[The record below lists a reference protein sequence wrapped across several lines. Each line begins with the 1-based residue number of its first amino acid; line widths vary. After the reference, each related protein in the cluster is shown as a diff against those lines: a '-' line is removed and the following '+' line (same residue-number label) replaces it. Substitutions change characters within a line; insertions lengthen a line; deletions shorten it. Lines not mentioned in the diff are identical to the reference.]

1 MSFRE
6 LRSAVQG
13 NSLVSQ
19 RFERFSVLGSG
30 GVSKALDVGRKG
42 HGFHLVAPASLLYLG
57 E

>member
-1 MSFRE
+1 MPPEGRFVNSGVPSKAIASF
-6 LRSAVQG
+6 LKA
-13 NSLVSQ
+13 
-19 RFERFSVLGSG
+19 LGSG